1 PRHRGRRHHGR
12 RRAGRHDAAA
22 LAPAAA
28 GGGRGLGHGP
38 RRVLVPRPADVLR
51 QTGARR
57 RRGRVLRHLL
67 PDRAQLLRAGAGGE
81 RLHRLLHLDRL
92 PRLLHPHAAGGGP
105 EPAAAG
111 HGRSRGGGS
120 RGHGGLAGR
129 SQAGGGAA
137 AVDVRVPCFGLLPQP
152 QLRGGAVH
160 AGGAGD
166 RAVLGHED
174 APPGAAGVLA
184 RAGHP
189 ALAGLHRG
197 RDRRAVRG
205 GQGPAGRRMN
215 TRSHTFRNT
224 LYSMAGT
231 YTEYVLGML
240 TSIVIARYLGPEGL
254 GVYSVAIWLVAMG
267 VAAANSGSASTVI
280 RFVAELRGADALA
293 QVPTLVAWTRRIQRW
308 YLLVLLAAMAV
319 AVWVAGERF
328 APGMDRRLL
337 IGFLL
342 VAVAARASYM
352 LNIGIAKGFEDFGI
366 VARVACIGAPVNL
379 AMVAV
384 ACWLGASLEGLL
396 LVFCV
401 SGLVFLAVSA
411 RLVAPLRRVVAPAP
425 LDPAFM
431 ARVRR
436 HTLLASA
443 TVSASFFAASEIEV
457 VFLNVFTGQE
467 AAGHFKAAYQLAL
480 GMSALVPGVFSA
492 LLLPMMASARAQGG
506 TLPGRR
512 FVATTAY
519 LGLLSSFLVA

>member
-1 PRHRGRRHHGR
+1 
-12 RRAGRHDAAA
+12 
-22 LAPAAA
+22 
-28 GGGRGLGHGP
+28 
-38 RRVLVPRPADVLR
+38 
-51 QTGARR
+51 
-57 RRGRVLRHLL
+57 
-67 PDRAQLLRAGAGGE
+67 
-81 RLHRLLHLDRL
+81 
-92 PRLLHPHAAGGGP
+92 
-105 EPAAAG
+105 
-111 HGRSRGGGS
+111 
-120 RGHGGLAGR
+120 
-129 SQAGGGAA
+129 
-137 AVDVRVPCFGLLPQP
+137 
-152 QLRGGAVH
+152 
-160 AGGAGD
+160 
-166 RAVLGHED
+166 
-174 APPGAAGVLA
+174 
-184 RAGHP
+184 
-189 ALAGLHRG
+189 
-197 RDRRAVRG
+197 
-205 GQGPAGRRMN
+205 MN

-231 YTEYVLGML
+231 YTEYVLGMV

-443 TVSASFFAASEIEV
+443 TVTASFFAASEIEV

-506 TLPGRR
+506 SLPGRR

-519 LGLLSSFLVA
+519 LGLLSSFLVAFALALSGPAIHTLFGVAYADAVPVFTLCLVGAAMTAASTGASSLLISSDRQGTILALIVASCVFKLLLDLVLIPPFGLLGAASAFITVALALVVAIVWLAIRQTGVAPDWARLSRMGAAAGLAAMAAYPVAHALAPLPGLLAGGVVLALVHGFATLLLGCWTRSDVEQMQVLYGRFAGARLVPGARLLEWARRRAPEEASA